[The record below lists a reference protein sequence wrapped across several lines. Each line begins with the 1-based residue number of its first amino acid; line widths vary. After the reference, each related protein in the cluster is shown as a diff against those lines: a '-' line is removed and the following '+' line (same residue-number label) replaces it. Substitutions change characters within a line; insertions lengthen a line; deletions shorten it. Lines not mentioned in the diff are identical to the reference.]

1 MKDLPHNQ
9 ARENE
14 KLNVFLGKW
23 HTLGNIYDQKGNV
36 TGKVDAI
43 DTYEWLPGEYAMIH
57 YADSKM
63 GEIKIK
69 GIEIIGYNPAREAY
83 FGPFFDDQGSAGWEE
98 ITLEDGTWIWKG
110 ENVMG
115 VKYHRCKAIFQ
126 NEKTIKAL
134 HEHSEDG
141 GIWHKWMDITLSRT
155 ELFIAS

>member
-1 MKDLPHNQ
+1 MKDLLQNQ

-23 HTLGNIYDQKGNV
+23 RTVGNIYDQKGSV
-36 TGKVDAI
+36 TGKVDAV

-63 GEIKIK
+63 GEMQIQ
-69 GIEIIGYNPAREAY
+69 GIEIIGYNPVRKTY
-83 FGPFFDDQGSAGWEE
+83 FGPFFDNQGSAGWEE
-98 ITLEDGTWIWKG
+98 ITVDGDTWTWKG

-115 VKYHRCKAIFQ
+115 VKYHRCKAMFQ
-126 NEKTIKAL
+126 NEKTIEAI

-141 GIWHKWMDITLSRT
+141 EEWHKWMDITLSKI
-155 ELFIAS
+155 E

>member
-1 MKDLPHNQ
+1 MKDLSHNQ
-9 ARENE
+9 AQENE

-23 HTLGNIYDQKGNV
+23 HTLGNIYDQKRNV

-63 GEIKIK
+63 GEIEIK
-69 GIEIIGYNPAREAY
+69 GIEIIGYNLAREAY

-98 ITLEDGTWIWKG
+98 ITLEDGTWTWKG

-126 NEKTIKAL
+126 K
-134 HEHSEDG
+134 
-141 GIWHKWMDITLSRT
+141 
-155 ELFIAS
+155 